1 MDRYEYYMVPYLS
14 VLNYDL
20 NKAITTKTMSFSLTK
35 TVSSYSVMDLKLVN
49 RIRTQFCWN
58 IMLDEQFVLEDNMV
72 EQ

>member
-1 MDRYEYYMVPYLS
+1 MDRYEYNMVPYLS

-35 TVSSYSVMDLKLVN
+35 TVSSYSVMDFKLVN

>member
-1 MDRYEYYMVPYLS
+1 MDRYEYNMVPYLS

-49 RIRTQFCWN
+49 RIRTQFC
-58 IMLDEQFVLEDNMV
+58 
-72 EQ
+72 